1 MDHYSKP
8 HDEFAV
14 ALKNKQLHRNFQGY
28 CTRET
33 TGQVYAFGA
42 SSISQLDS
50 AYIQNIKNAS
60 QYIKSIE
67 KDNLAVLRGYSV
79 DKDQKIIA
87 KFENIYLLDFLMKL
101 LQKLDLIPSLC
112 LKI

>member
-1 MDHYSKP
+1 MQVIFHWNGSLFKP

-14 ALKNKQLHRNFQGY
+14 ALKNKQLELSRLLY
-28 CTRET
+28 LET

-60 QYIKSIE
+60 QYIK
-67 KDNLAVLRGYSV
+67 R
-79 DKDQKIIA
+79 
-87 KFENIYLLDFLMKL
+87 
-101 LQKLDLIPSLC
+101 
-112 LKI
+112 

>member
-1 MDHYSKP
+1 MYETAYKKLVNAGYISIGMDHYSKP

-60 QYIKSIE
+60 QYIKSVSYTHLTLPT
-67 KDNLAVLRGYSV
+67 KA
-79 DKDQKIIA
+79 
-87 KFENIYLLDFLMKL
+87 
-101 LQKLDLIPSLC
+101 
-112 LKI
+112 